1 MLIVV
6 CHLKSSPRPDTLRYT
21 RRMCAMCASSEA
33 WRCLKQ
39 TSLCPKTVAKL
50 GGFHEHRGNWMV
62 YWVYCKG
69 DMIWHDMTWLLGTI
83 QLYAGLTRICHSN
96 CFAFCVRGGCQP
108 HFWNGGCSLANQLS
122 GTYPTSKIHA
132 DWTFSDGF
140 LSRCTYWSIYHD
152 WSWEVRNTSSPMLL
166 RRERHWTWQLPSPAC
181 WWIIGS
187 CSLFKDRFS
196 WLYGLV
202 IICVYTDTAWWLE
215 QEHRHV

>member
-1 MLIVV
+1 MPQAD
-6 CHLKSSPRPDTLRYT
+6 KSVSKDCCQAWWLPRAQRQLDGLLSLLQGGHDMT
-21 RRMCAMCASSEA
+21 R
-33 WRCLKQ
+33 
-39 TSLCPKTVAKL
+39 
-50 GGFHEHRGNWMV
+50 
-62 YWVYCKG
+62 
-69 DMIWHDMTWLLGTI
+69 HDMTWLLGTI